1 MDKCDKIFFLLALGS
16 NTEAKKNIKQA
27 QNMINSL
34 WNNCIF
40 SSAINTKPIDIQSPD
55 FINMIVCGWTT
66 NSYEDIKKQIK
77 QIENHL
83 HSTKEERKKGVVRM
97 DIDLLQYGTNLY
109 KENDWKRAYI
119 QQLVEELSQ
128 QAAIKAFL
136 LINK

>member
-1 MDKCDKIFFLLALGS
+1 MEKCDKTFFLLALGS
-16 NTEAKKNIKQA
+16 NTEAKKNIQQA

-34 WNNCIF
+34 WDNCIF
-40 SSAINTKPIDIQSPD
+40 SSAISTKPIGIQSPD

-77 QIENHL
+77 QIESNL

-109 KENDWKRAYI
+109 KENDWERAYI
-119 QQLVEELSQ
+119 QQLVEELTQ